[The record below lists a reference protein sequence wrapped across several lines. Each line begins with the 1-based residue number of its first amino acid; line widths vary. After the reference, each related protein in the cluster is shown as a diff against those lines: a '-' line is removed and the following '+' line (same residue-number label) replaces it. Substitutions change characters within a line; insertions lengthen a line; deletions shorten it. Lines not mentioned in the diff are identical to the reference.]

1 MYRSKKESKR
11 GIRFTILLCGAS
23 GTGKTSFVNTLLDEN
38 LLDHKFHGSKRGNI
52 PKTITFTNLST
63 VNAIELQQKFD
74 PTRASL
80 EPGISI
86 TETSVEIV
94 DEDDSKILLTII
106 NTPGF
111 GDNLNNDVCISELSN
126 FLEQQ
131 FDLVLAEETKVNRN
145 PRFQDTRVHL
155 CLYFIEPTG
164 HGLRELDI
172 NTMSRISKY
181 VNILPVVSR
190 ADSFTPLELQAFKK
204 SIMDDIT
211 KFKIPIFNF
220 KVDEEEEDDADVIAE
235 SLYLSN
241 LQPFSIITSDESIQT
256 PSGETKRVRTYPWGV
271 IDVMDA
277 KNSDFPVLKSVV
289 LGSHLQ
295 EFKDITHD
303 FLYETYRTER
313 LSNVTDL
320 NTSVYDKE
328 PSMSNLAEIANSKSM
343 RKLTGDTAEEKDENE
358 EEQDTHMD
366 TIDEMAHDL
375 LPNLTISSPVMAQSP
390 QMSTHSST
398 FKQPHFDSM
407 KLRKISETVPYVLRQ
422 ESLRTKQAKLEDLER
437 QSALELAKRAAE
449 LEQRAMALKVRERE
463 LKDKIDSS
471 PASPVIQ

>member
-1 MYRSKKESKR
+1 MYRSKKDNKR

-23 GTGKTSFVNTLLDEN
+23 GTGKTSFVNTLLDQN
-38 LLDHKFHGSKRGNI
+38 ILNHKFNSSKGTI
-52 PKTITFTNLST
+52 PKTITFTNLSAS
-63 VNAIELQQKFD
+63 NAVELQSKFV
-74 PTRASL
+74 PAHAVL

-111 GDNLNNDVCISELSN
+111 GENLNNEVCINELSN

-164 HGLRELDI
+164 HGLKELDV
-172 NTMSRISKY
+172 NTMSSISKY
-181 VNILPVVSR
+181 VNILPIVSR
-190 ADSFTPLELQAFKK
+190 ADSFTQNELKLFKK
-204 SIMDDIT
+204 SIMDDIN

-220 KVDEEEEDDADVIAE
+220 KVDQDEEDDQDIINE
-235 SLYLSN
+235 SIYLSN
-241 LQPFSIITSDESIQT
+241 LQPFSIITSDETIESQ
-256 PSGETKRVRTYPWGV
+256 GLLKRVRTYPWGV
-271 IDVMDA
+271 IDVMDPA
-277 KNSDFPVLKSVV
+277 NSDFPILKSVL

-320 NTSVYDKE
+320 NTNIYEKE

-343 RKLTGDTAEEKDENE
+343 KQLSGEENFINIEEGHLETVDELE
-358 EEQDTHMD
+358 HE
-366 TIDEMAHDL
+366 
-375 LPNLTISSPVMAQSP
+375 LPNLTLDSQPGSPIILPQQSP
-390 QMSTHSST
+390 QISHNSSSN
-398 FKQPHFDSM
+398 FSIQRQPQIDPV
-407 KLRKISETVPYVLRQ
+407 KLRKISETVPYVLRH
-422 ESLRTKQAKLEDLER
+422 ESLRSKQAKLEDLER

-449 LEQRAMALKVRERE
+449 LEKRAMELKLRERE
-463 LKDKIDSS
+463 LQNRLNIPETS
-471 PASPVIQ
+471 